1 MEWEWECPKLLT
13 MARVQDVGFGVETEE
28 DDNDEVL
35 ADICT
40 YINIYI

>member
-1 MEWEWECPKLLT
+1 
-13 MARVQDVGFGVETEE
+13 MARVQDVGFGVETE

-35 ADICT
+35 ADICI